1 MGGPEGTLQGA
12 ATKPQKCLKWV
23 FWGHPWAIW
32 WPTPLPQVGPNL
44 PLSSV
49 ARRFDVHDFL
59 VDVIDDLAEVR
70 ENITNLRKGT

>member
-1 MGGPEGTLQGA
+1 M
-12 ATKPQKCLKWV
+12 
-23 FWGHPWAIW
+23 
-32 WPTPLPQVGPNL
+32 

-70 ENITNLRKGT
+70 ENIPNLRKGT